1 MAGDGWRDIV
11 RDAVATRAAEA
22 RKRSSSGSQTAH
34 ISRVG
39 FSVAAHP
46 FLVRA
51 AKARGMSISGY
62 IRRATMAVVA
72 MDLGIDP
79 IEIFAVDTPL
89 TPPGM
94 NGRWCSTLDLDGELF
109 GRWEVRP
116 DGPRHDDHS

>member
-1 MAGDGWRDIV
+1 MAGGDGWRDMI
-11 RDAVATRAAEA
+11 RDSVAARAAEA
-22 RKRSSSGSQTAH
+22 RKRSTRGSQTTN

-39 FSVAAHP
+39 FSVDAQP
-46 FLVRA
+46 YLVRA
-51 AKARGMSISGY
+51 ARARGMSVSGY

-79 IEIFAVDTPL
+79 LEIFAVDTPL

-94 NGRWCSTLDLDGELF
+94 NGRWQSTLDLDGELF

-116 DGPRHDDHS
+116 DGPRNDHS